1 MDVAVAI
8 YEAALS
14 KLASMP
20 ISFHYK
26 PQSSTLAE
34 FGTKNQLKTGQIEVK
49 QSINGQKTLIFGTD
63 FGQIERLQ
71 AYNEKWY

>member
-34 FGTKNQLKTGQIEVK
+34 FSIKNQLKTGQIELK

-63 FGQIERLQ
+63 FGQSERLQ
-71 AYNEKWY
+71 AYN